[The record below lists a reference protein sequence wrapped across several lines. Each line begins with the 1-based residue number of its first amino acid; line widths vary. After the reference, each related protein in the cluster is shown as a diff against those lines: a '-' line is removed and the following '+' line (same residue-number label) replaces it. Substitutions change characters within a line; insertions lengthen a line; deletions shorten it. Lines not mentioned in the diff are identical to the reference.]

1 MKTLKRLLCL
11 SAVLLCIISCS
22 KEEVMERVIEV
33 PEGKVLV
40 ETEIVVDGVVQSK
53 TRASSEAGY
62 TTGDGLYDKTD
73 RVTVAAVAN
82 DGYELT
88 SFYDKKDPTT
98 NLGSSYTFDVL
109 EPRTFK
115 AAFARK
121 YTITI
126 SASPT
131 AGGTVSGGGTFR
143 SGKSCTLTATPNAG
157 YTFDGWYEGSTK
169 LSSNTSYSFTVSS
182 NRTITGKFELIKF
195 IAVGANGYIISPTKT
210 QQIITESWRDITYGN
225 GKFVAVGNYYM
236 ASSSDGINWSC
247 TSKYT
252 GTIWES
258 VMFEN
263 GLFLAVET
271 VKKGAWTSVDGIN
284 WNTTSLSSYS
294 IYGWG
299 HGGGTFAITTSMG
312 KALIS
317 TNGVNWTEKTLST
330 YVPTIAVSENCM
342 IIYTTGG
349 AGYKSTDGGNSWESS
364 GYDNKLYPT
373 KIIHGD
379 GKFIT
384 ANTQGIAN
392 SILGYIM
399 EDGAFGIKP
408 TSIDSSKKWIDV
420 DFRNGK
426 YAALSKDGYYAVST
440 DGINWS
446 TPMQITDNSGKPVT
460 ANLNSICVMP

>member
-1 MKTLKRLLCL
+1 MRYGETLPIPTPAQGY
-11 SAVLLCIISCS
+11 SF
-22 KEEVMERVIEV
+22 
-33 PEGKVLV
+33 EGWY
-40 ETEIVVDGVVQSK
+40 DGNTK
-53 TRASSEAGY
+53 
-62 TTGDGLYDKTD
+62 
-73 RVTVAAVAN
+73 
-82 DGYELT
+82 
-88 SFYDKKDPTT
+88 
-98 NLGSSYTFDVL
+98 
-109 EPRTFK
+109 
-115 AAFARK
+115 
-121 YTITI
+121 ITI
-126 SASPT
+126 VPNSP
-131 AGGTVSGGGTFR
+131 
-143 SGKSCTLTATPNAG
+143 
-157 YTFDGWYEGSTK
+157 
-169 LSSNTSYSFTVSS
+169 